1 MTKRKANGDRSDVEE
16 ECLPKAARTQLAAL
30 QTQTSPPPPPPP
42 TLAPK
47 AAASSATGEMP
58 QASAP
63 KAADG
68 AAAGEAIGAPSIN
81 QTPPTVSVKSLSDS
95 ESLTEFLDQ
104 MAEAPDH
111 NEQDLGKWVRN
122 IKAIVDAK
130 LIVFLRR
137 HEARVSFPIP
147 ASVLDFEALAITAA
161 ASGAML
167 SGFREVM
174 RYENLVLS
182 FEKSARYEAAGT
194 VFMLDPVSDPGSDG
208 ISISQL
214 ESAMQLWS
222 EEVFRSSSTQPM
234 ARRYSFDVPL
244 LAKVVDSKV
253 AQRKEKSK
261 GTVVFA

>member
-1 MTKRKANGDRSDVEE
+1 MVKRKANGDVEE
-16 ECLPKAARTQLAAL
+16 ECPPKAARTQPAAL
-30 QTQTSPPPPPPP
+30 QTQPSPPPPPPR

-95 ESLTEFLDQ
+95 ESLIEFLDQ

-111 NEQDLGKWVRN
+111 DEQDLGKWVRN

-147 ASVLDFEALAITAA
+147 ASVLDFEPLAITAA

-167 SGFREVM
+167 SGF
-174 RYENLVLS
+174 
-182 FEKSARYEAAGT
+182 
-194 VFMLDPVSDPGSDG
+194 
-208 ISISQL
+208 
-214 ESAMQLWS
+214 
-222 EEVFRSSSTQPM
+222 
-234 ARRYSFDVPL
+234 
-244 LAKVVDSKV
+244 
-253 AQRKEKSK
+253 
-261 GTVVFA
+261 